1 MELDNTQIDEHFKG
15 VFTQLNTFYKQSR
28 TIQEELRVLHRTV
41 KQTNKT
47 IRAKKKRP
55 QVKLNISSELAN
67 FLKVDS
73 STQLSKAEVMKQISQ
88 YIKEKQ
94 LQSPQDKRKFKP
106 NKELSKIFKV
116 AKPQNITF
124 VEINK
129 FVSHHMTK

>member
-1 MELDNTQIDEHFKG
+1 MEVDNTQIDEHFKG
-15 VFTQLNTFYKQSR
+15 VFAQLNTFYKQSR

-41 KQTNKT
+41 KQTNKN

>member
-1 MELDNTQIDEHFKG
+1 MEVDNTQIDENFKG
-15 VFTQLNTFYKQSR
+15 VFAQLNTFYKQSR

-41 KQTNKT
+41 KQTNKN

-129 FVSHHMTK
+129 FVSPHMTK